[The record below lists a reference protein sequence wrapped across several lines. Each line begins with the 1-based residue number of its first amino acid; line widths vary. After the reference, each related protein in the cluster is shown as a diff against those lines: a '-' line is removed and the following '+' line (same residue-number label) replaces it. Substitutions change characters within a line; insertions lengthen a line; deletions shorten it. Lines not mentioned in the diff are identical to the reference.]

1 VVIYPTV
8 HHPRSKTIYPQDFQI
23 NIVTVDACDQYSSSG
38 SKLHPP
44 DDISSIVSCLN
55 ELLCGFHGTVNTSLV
70 GLQFS
75 LKGLVLLLLS
85 LQIAGVLGYGKRGVQ
100 IRPSMIHGV

>member
-1 VVIYPTV
+1 MVIYPTV
-8 HHPRSKTIYPQDFQI
+8 HRPRSKTIYLQDFI

-55 ELLCGFHGTVNTSLV
+55 ELLRGFHGAVDTSLV

-85 LQIAGVLGYGKRGVQ
+85 LQIAGVLG
-100 IRPSMIHGV
+100 